1 MFIKQICLLPLLLL
15 LSACNRVEQYSPGR
29 LIVGIVSY
37 GESERSLEDFADF
50 KDYLGSQLKSIVE
63 LEPTFNEVKALTQ
76 IEERKWDLVFAPPG
90 LAAIAISEENYLPLF
105 PLEGVEKNRSVIIV
119 RDDSPIQQRQDL
131 TGKVVAFG
139 QVGSATGYY
148 LPIYNLYGIT
158 LAEARFAPTPKQ
170 VLDWLDRKE
179 IAAGA
184 LSLADFNRFR
194 LNFPQT
200 KLRILHTDSHRI
212 PPGVMIVGETVERN
226 QQQQIKIKLSEVP
239 PSIASEAGFIPNGKL
254 PDYDYMI
261 EVVERVKPI
270 AERIN
275 EKPAPLYERRENR

>member
-1 MFIKQICLLPLLLL
+1 MFIRRICILPLLLF
-15 LSACNRVEQYSPGR
+15 LSACNRVETHSPGR

-37 GESERSLEDFADF
+37 GETERSLEDFADF

-63 LEPTFNEVKALTQ
+63 LEPTFNELKALTQ
-76 IEERKWDLVFAPPG
+76 IEERKWDLAFAPPG

-119 RDDSPIQQRQDL
+119 RDDSTIQERADL
-131 TGKVVAFG
+131 TGKIFAFG

-170 VLDWLDRKE
+170 VLSWIE
-179 IAAGA
+179 AGEVAAGA
-184 LSLADFNRFR
+184 LSLAEFNRFR
-194 LNFPQT
+194 NDFSQT
-200 KLRILHTDSHRI
+200 QFRILHLDSHRI
-212 PPGVMIVGETVERN
+212 PTGVMIVGETIERN

-270 AERIN
+270 AERIKD
-275 EKPAPLYERRENR
+275 KPAPLYERKN